1 MQKFARFVSYVFH
14 PIFAPLIS
22 LYILFQLP
30 LLQNYRLTEFYKQY
44 IYGAMLINLVIVPLL
59 MSFYFKRIG
68 IIKSL
73 EMKTLEERRTPYLMS
88 LIFYFFTLLLLY
100 YTKFPIVYVKAF
112 LGATLVVGALYL
124 FTFLKLKVS
133 AHLSGIGG
141 ICGLLFV
148 LSNIYMVE
156 LTNLLLLFIVLSGV
170 VATARMTLKA
180 HSYWELS
187 LGFLLGFFSAFMVY
201 LPWF

>member
-1 MQKFARFVSYVFH
+1 VQSFARFISYGCH
-14 PIFAPLIS
+14 PIFAPIIS

-44 IYGAMLINLVIVPLL
+44 IYGAMLINLVIAPILI
-59 MSFYFKRIG
+59 SFYFKRIG

-73 EMKTLEERRTPYLMS
+73 EMKTVEERRTPFLMT
-88 LIFYFFTLLLLY
+88 LIFYLFTLALLY
-100 YTKFPIVYVKAF
+100 FTKFPIIYVKAF
-112 LGATLVVGALYL
+112 LGATLAVTTLYI
-124 FTFLKLKVS
+124 FTLLKVKVS

-148 LSNIYMVE
+148 LSNIYQVE

-170 VATARMTLKA
+170 VASARMTLKA
-180 HSYWELS
+180 HSYGELAV
-187 LGFLLGFFSAFMVY
+187 GFMLGFFSAFMVY
-201 LPWF
+201 LP